1 MLLRWGRPAINEQEW
16 WYGLRHRWWRVVA
29 VADVVVVVVVVVLWA
44 RGEDWTQRWGLWKKK
59 KQQQKDSFAASR
71 VRSKCRSLG
80 VSEMEKVV
88 VMSGEKDPEEK
99 RCRVPYATTCS
110 AQISHGALTPFTTFL
125 SNDGVNIFM
134 SNTTNLVTKVQAP
147 LFVGCSIQPP

>member
-1 MLLRWGRPAINEQEW
+1 
-16 WYGLRHRWWRVVA
+16 
-29 VADVVVVVVVVVLWA
+29 LWA

-99 RCRVPYATTCS
+99 GGGCRT
-110 AQISHGALTPFTTFL
+110 QQH
-125 SNDGVNIFM
+125 
-134 SNTTNLVTKVQAP
+134 VQP
-147 LFVGCSIQPP
+147 KSVMVLLPHSPRFFPTME

>member
-88 VMSGEKDPEEK
+88 SGE
-99 RCRVPYATTCS
+99 
-110 AQISHGALTPFTTFL
+110 
-125 SNDGVNIFM
+125 
-134 SNTTNLVTKVQAP
+134 
-147 LFVGCSIQPP
+147 